1 MSLTLIRVV
10 GVVALLGYLALL
22 YPVLRAGR
30 RRASR
35 AFALF
40 FVAAAIWQGG
50 VTVVSFA
57 AAPNVALIAYSIT
70 VGLGLGIS
78 LFFAQFA
85 RDLLGI
91 RSNQWI
97 MPVGYV
103 IFGSMAVWILL
114 GGPYV
119 ITEVF
124 RSPVSGLWL
133 PAFGPLMAAYAAVVY
148 IYSGYG
154 AVLLIA
160 HHRQTASALERN
172 RIKYLLIGLLFLVA
186 GSLAN
191 LHPALRPYPVDM
203 IMNTFFAFLIAYAI
217 LRYQLL
223 DISVVIRKGLLYS
236 ILTVTITAVYFLFV
250 FLALNLFHAV
260 TGYQIFL
267 LSLFLAAFTAVA
279 MQPLRDW
286 MQAGLNK
293 RFFREKY
300 DAGLMLKRLSR
311 TAASVLQLDRLTEM
325 ILADVT
331 STMHINSGAFFI
343 IDEKGSQYRLRAY
356 KCLEAVPVNLSLFRA
371 DSPVCTWLAVHQT
384 SLSSRVLDMDP
395 GFIGL
400 WAREREDLRRMQAE
414 ILVPLLARGK
424 LIGILLLGPKLS
436 ELAFSSEE
444 QLVLDTLANQTA
456 VAVENARLFS
466 ETVVE
471 KERTATILEQ
481 AFAGIIL
488 LDGQLKILSLNP
500 AAEAILGFSEQQV
513 IGVSLSDIL
522 GQSVLGERGSLR
534 RAITTGERVAPRE
547 ETLIAGER
555 RREVLLGV
563 TPLRDG
569 YLLSLADITQL
580 KEVERLKS
588 DIVANVSH
596 EFRTPLAIIKA
607 YTELLMDEEPDESVT
622 VRSEYLSVI
631 DAETD
636 RLTGMV
642 SSLLDLARL
651 EAGQGAVAMT
661 TVDLREVVDEAV
673 DLLLSQAHARQIQ
686 VEVDVPGDLPP
697 LHGNRD
703 LLFTMARNV
712 LGNAIKFSRA
722 GGSVTVVARQV
733 DDADMLQ
740 VTDHGI
746 GIPEAEMSHLFEKF
760 YRGAA
765 ATDAG
770 IRGTGLGL
778 VLVKQAVDA
787 HGGAISVESEP
798 GQGARFTIILPIGD
812 GAGISLASDR
822 SVTLPFFQSLAVQVA
837 PETGIGV

>member
-1 MSLTLIRVV
+1 MNLTLIRVV
-10 GVVALLGYLALL
+10 GVVAMLGYLALL
-22 YPVLRAGR
+22 YPVIRAGR
-30 RRASR
+30 RRTNR

-40 FVAAAIWQGG
+40 FIAAAVWQGG
-50 VTVVSFA
+50 VTVVSFTS
-57 AAPNVALIAYSIT
+57 APKVALTAYSIT

-85 RDLLGI
+85 RDLLGV
-91 RSNQWI
+91 RTHQWI

-103 IFGSMAVWILL
+103 IFGSMAIWIIL

-133 PAFGPLMAAYAAVVY
+133 PAFGPLMVAYAGIVY
-148 IYSGYG
+148 LYIAYG
-154 AVLLIA
+154 AALLIA
-160 HHRQTASALERN
+160 HHRRAGSATERN
-172 RIKYLLIGLLFLVA
+172 RIKYLVLGLLFLVA

-191 LHPALRPYPVDM
+191 LSPVLRPYPVDM
-203 IMNTFFAFLIAYAI
+203 IMNALFAFLIAYAI

-236 ILTVTITAVYFLFV
+236 VLTATITSVYFLFV

-260 TGYQIFL
+260 TNYQIFL
-267 LSLFLAAFTAVA
+267 LSLFLAALTAVA

-331 STMHINSGAFFI
+331 STMHISSGAFFI
-343 IDEKGSQYRLRAY
+343 IDEKDGGYRLRTY
-356 KCLEAVPVNLSLFRA
+356 TGVEPVPANLSLFRV
-371 DSPVCTWLAVHQT
+371 DSPICAWLAGHQT
-384 SLSSRVLDMDP
+384 SLSNRVLDTDP

-400 WAREREDLRRMQAE
+400 WAREREDLRRMRAE

-436 ELAFSSEE
+436 EMAFSADE

-488 LDGQLKILSLNP
+488 LDGQLKIVSLNP
-500 AAEAILGFSEQQV
+500 AAETILGFSEQQV
-513 IGVSLSDIL
+513 IGVPFSDIL

-534 RAITTGERVAPRE
+534 RAITTGESVAPRE
-547 ETLIAGER
+547 ETLVVGER
-555 RREVLLGV
+555 RRDVLLGV

-569 YLLSLADITQL
+569 YLLSLADVTQL
-580 KEVERLKS
+580 KEVDRLKS

-607 YTELLMDEEPDESVT
+607 YTELLMDEEPDEPIT

-642 SSLLDLARL
+642 ASLLDLARL

-661 TVDLREVVDEAV
+661 KVDLREVVDEAL
-673 DLLLSQAHARQIQ
+673 DLLLSQARARQIR
-686 VEVDVPGDLPP
+686 VDVDVPGDLPP

-703 LLFTMARNV
+703 LLITMTRNL

-722 GGSVTVVARQV
+722 GGSVTVLARQV
-733 DDADMLQ
+733 DDVEILQ

-746 GIPEAEMSHLFEKF
+746 GIPENEMSHLFEKF
-760 YRGAA
+760 YRGVAA
-765 ATDAG
+765 RDAG

-778 VLVKQAVDA
+778 VLVKQAVEA
-787 HGGAISVESEP
+787 HGGAIAVESEP
-798 GQGARFTIILPIGD
+798 GNGARFTITLPGWNKAETHPEHNGFGAMLPIE
-812 GAGISLASDR
+812 AEAALTAFE
-822 SVTLPFFQSLAVQVA
+822 LHP
-837 PETGIGV
+837 GV